1 VQLAL
6 AIQQAELYQNLQTLN
21 TSLEQ
26 KVQKRTDELQAS
38 EGRFRAILDNS
49 FQLTGLLTIE
59 GIVLE
64 ANQTA
69 LTFGGLQLEDV
80 VNRPFWE
87 TYWWKISQ
95 STQDSLRP
103 AIARAAQGEF
113 IRYEVHL
120 GAGNQIATI
129 DFSICP
135 LKNEFSG
142 VKMLDSQ
149 GKKPQD
155 GDT

>member
-1 VQLAL
+1 MV
-6 AIQQAELYQNLQTLN
+6 T
-21 TSLEQ
+21 
-26 KVQKRTDELQAS
+26 
-38 EGRFRAILDNS
+38 
-49 FQLTGLLTIE
+49 
-59 GIVLE
+59 
-64 ANQTA
+64 
-69 LTFGGLQLEDV
+69 
-80 VNRPFWE
+80 RPFWE

-129 DFSICP
+129 DFSIRP

-142 VKMLDSQ
+142 VKMLD
-149 GKKPQD
+149 
-155 GDT
+155 